1 MTLNARV
8 MIGPMIDV
16 DDFLYFLDDALE
28 GMVAT
33 VTELGDELANRRLD
47 LADANSPYAILYH
60 CLAVMEYWGGAMV
73 AGRTIERDRD
83 AEFRAS
89 GPVDGL
95 VRRTQQARR
104 QLDADIADLEPLAA
118 PRRTPEPEDA
128 DLPLARTQGGVL
140 MHVYEE
146 LAQHRGQME
155 VTRDVLRAAWARS
168 SGSAGG

>member
-1 MTLNARV
+1 VTLNLRA
-8 MIGPMIDV
+8 IIEPMISVEDY
-16 DDFLYFLDDALE
+16 LYFMDEALE

-47 LADANSPYAILYH
+47 LAGANSPYAVLYH
-60 CLAVMEYWGGAMV
+60 CLGVMEYWGGAMV
-73 AGRTIERDRD
+73 AGRSIERDRD

-89 GPVDGL
+89 GGVGEL
-95 VRRTQQARR
+95 VGRTRRARR
-104 QLDADIADLEPLAA
+104 QLDADLADLEPLAP
-118 PRRTPEPEDA
+118 PRGTPNPEDA

-140 MHVYEE
+140 LHIYEE

-168 SGSAGG
+168 SVSAGG